1 DIMNTIHRH
10 ARLLITT
17 APFALMIA
25 GQAQAQT
32 VPAEAPV
39 AATSTAQ
46 RAEPDAGIIDPDA
59 QAGEDIIVVGTAG
72 GGTRRQD
79 AAFAVTTLSNDAIE
93 RAAPN
98 STADLLRTVPGVMA
112 ESSGGQN
119 GANIFVRG
127 YPSGGDAQ
135 FVTFQLGGV
144 PIFPPSTLS
153 FLENSQLIRLD
164 ETVQRV
170 EAVRGGTGSLFSNGQ
185 PGLTVNVVPRIGG
198 DTFKGFAK
206 FS

>member
-1 DIMNTIHRH
+1 
-10 ARLLITT
+10 
-17 APFALMIA
+17 
-25 GQAQAQT
+25 AQAQT

-112 ESSGGQN
+112 E
-119 GANIFVRG
+119 
-127 YPSGGDAQ
+127 
-135 FVTFQLGGV
+135 
-144 PIFPPSTLS
+144 
-153 FLENSQLIRLD
+153 
-164 ETVQRV
+164 
-170 EAVRGGTGSLFSNGQ
+170 
-185 PGLTVNVVPRIGG
+185 
-198 DTFKGFAK
+198 
-206 FS
+206 